1 MFIYLAKEISSDL
14 ILGLTIVNKL
24 MSMRRN
30 IKVQVYMYTCIKI
43 YLFRFDIRLF
53 KFVNKFIIYQ
63 IIFCNLLIIPIVH
76 FMVKIIYHFFTIQS
90 W

>member
-24 MSMRRN
+24 MSMRHN

-53 KFVNKFIIYQ
+53 KFIIYQ
-63 IIFCNLLIIPIVH
+63 IFFV
-76 FMVKIIYHFFTIQS
+76 IY
-90 W
+90 